1 MQIIVNNQTLLVLFF
16 ITVLHGQSGNDIAE
30 MMDERKKPKDMT
42 SKTTMVLTNSKGKTR
57 TSIIFSQLVDGG
69 NKQILWFLAPADD
82 KGVAFLKIEHSDK
95 DDEMRMWL
103 PAFNK
108 IRRISSKKKGNSFM
122 GSDLSYEDMTSR
134 ELEENEFIRLDDA
147 AVDGKD
153 CFVLGITPKPEAKS
167 TYSKHMTWVEKSTLL
182 PVKEESFDQNGNLK
196 KTKVYSNARRGDYH
210 IMTSIF
216 VRDVQKDHT
225 TSVTFDEIQLDS
237 GLKDSFFQEKN
248 LKRIPQQGK

>member
-1 MQIIVNNQTLLVLFF
+1 
-16 ITVLHGQSGNDIAE
+16 
-30 MMDERKKPKDMT
+30 
-42 SKTTMVLTNSKGKTR
+42 
-57 TSIIFSQLVDGG
+57 
-69 NKQILWFLAPADD
+69 
-82 KGVAFLKIEHSDK
+82 
-95 DDEMRMWL
+95 
-103 PAFNK
+103 
-108 IRRISSKKKGNSFM
+108 M

-182 PVKEESFDQNGNLK
+182 PVKEESFDQNGHLK
-196 KTKVYSNARRGDYH
+196 KTKVFSNGSRGDYH

-225 TSVTFDEIQLDS
+225 TSVKFDEIQLDS

>member
-1 MQIIVNNQTLLVLFF
+1 MNNQILLVLLF
-16 ITVLHGQSGNDIAE
+16 ITVLYGQSGNDIAK
-30 MMDERKKPKDMT
+30 MMDERKQPKDMT

-108 IRRISSKKKGNSFM
+108 IRRISSKKKGDSFM

-167 TYSKHMTWVEKSTLL
+167 TYSKHMT
-182 PVKEESFDQNGNLK
+182 
-196 KTKVYSNARRGDYH
+196 
-210 IMTSIF
+210 
-216 VRDVQKDHT
+216 
-225 TSVTFDEIQLDS
+225 SV
-237 GLKDSFFQEKN
+237 
-248 LKRIPQQGK
+248 